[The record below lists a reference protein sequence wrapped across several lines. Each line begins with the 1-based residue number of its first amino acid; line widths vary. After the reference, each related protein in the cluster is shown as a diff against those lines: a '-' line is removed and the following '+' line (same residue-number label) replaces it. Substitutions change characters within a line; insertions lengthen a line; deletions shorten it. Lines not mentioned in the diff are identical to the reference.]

1 MMTSSQTCMYLPDGK
16 MFNRNPENKGA
27 GLKGMPWTR
36 MSDSERI
43 SRYGIEACDI
53 IVVSQ

>member
-1 MMTSSQTCMYLPDGK
+1 MYLPDGK